1 MPQRKLD
8 RRTERTLNALM
19 SAFVAEVLARGY
31 DAVSVGDIVGRANVG
46 RSTFYMHY
54 KSKDDLLRESIARP
68 SSLLVAIVGGDVTVE
83 MLVPQLMHFR
93 EQRVRG
99 STFFREPIRRIWVKR
114 LAELIEPR
122 LGKVARVAH
131 TQVALPRP
139 LIALQVAE
147 AQIALIANWLLEW
160 PSVTPEDV
168 AAAMITSTHVMLRA
182 LLRLRPDASILI
194 PGEKL
199 QVSRKSG

>member
-31 DAVSVGDIVGRANVG
+31 DAVSVGDIVGRANIG

-68 SSLLVAIVGGDVTVE
+68 SSLLMAIVGGDVSVE

-93 EQRVRG
+93 EQRARG

-122 LGKVARVAH
+122 LAKVARVTHAQ
-131 TQVALPRP
+131 TAMPRP
-139 LIALQVAE
+139 FIALQVAE
-147 AQIALIANWLLEW
+147 AQIALISHWLLEW
-160 PSVTPEDV
+160 PSVTPEAV
-168 AAAMITSTHVMLRA
+168 ADAMITATHSLLRA
-182 LLRLRPDASILI
+182 LLRLRPDAPILI

-199 QVSRKSG
+199 QVIKKSG